1 MSEQGGAAGLRSR
14 LRLQEGLHRDS
25 HMDNEKTVT
34 TAADGMRGKGI
45 WFIYPFF
52 GIHMLMFGLS
62 GFVMAYS
69 ADRPELTFLYMH
81 GGIAIV
87 VYTVFYLVIFGLDE
101 VRWMLIN
108 AALGILGIYSQ
119 VGWILER
126 FGKRI
131 DDYRWQVHVI
141 PFLYY
146 VLYTFL
152 LRQFLLDVT
161 RSRDNPKRR
170 AQVNNAYVV
179 VSLLVYGLVLW
190 RMRDGG

>member
-1 MSEQGGAAGLRSR
+1 
-14 LRLQEGLHRDS
+14 
-25 HMDNEKTVT
+25 MDNDRNPH
-34 TAADGMRGKGI
+34 AAVGNDLRDKGI

-62 GFVMAYS
+62 GFLMSYAEHGPDLFFIY
-69 ADRPELTFLYMH
+69 LH
-81 GGIAIV
+81 GGIACA
-87 VYTVFYLVIFGLDE
+87 VYLVFYRVIFGAEE

-108 AALGILGIYSQ
+108 AALGILGIYAQ

-126 FGKRI
+126 FGRRI
-131 DDYRWQVHVI
+131 DDYPWQVHVV

-161 RSRDNPKRR
+161 RSRDDPSRR
-170 AQVNNAYVV
+170 KLVDTLYVLASTV
-179 VSLLVYGLVLW
+179 VYGLLLW
-190 RMRDGG
+190 RTRTGS

>member
-1 MSEQGGAAGLRSR
+1 MKGERSALAATTGRQAALGGKSG
-14 LRLQEGLHRDS
+14 
-25 HMDNEKTVT
+25 
-34 TAADGMRGKGI
+34 

-52 GIHMLMFGLS
+52 GVHMLMFGLS
-62 GFVMAYS
+62 GFLMAYAS
-69 ADRPELTFLYMH
+69 DRPELAFLYMH
-81 GGIAIV
+81 GGIAIL
-87 VYTVFYLVIFGLDE
+87 VYMAFYLAIFGLDE

-108 AALGILGIYSQ
+108 AGLGILGIYSQ

-131 DDYRWQVHVI
+131 DDYPWQVHVI

-161 RSRDNPKRR
+161 GSRNNPERR
-170 AQVNNAYVV
+170 AKVNNAYVV
-179 VSLLVYGLVLW
+179 VSVLVYGAILL
-190 RMRDGG
+190 RMQKGG

>member
-1 MSEQGGAAGLRSR
+1 MKHQHERSAAVDGPAGIRDKGG
-14 LRLQEGLHRDS
+14 
-25 HMDNEKTVT
+25 
-34 TAADGMRGKGI
+34 
-45 WFIYPFF
+45 WFIYMFF

-69 ADRPELTFLYMH
+69 ADRPELTFL
-81 GGIAIV
+81 
-87 VYTVFYLVIFGLDE
+87 FGLDE